1 MSVSASVSVS
11 PLFRSFW
18 MGGFESATHINRLG
32 KRVDMVADTQ
42 HDVQATGDYAL
53 LRGLG
58 LRAARDAARWH
69 LIEQRRGQYDFA
81 SLTPLA
87 DAARANGVQV
97 IWNLCHY
104 GWPNDVDV
112 FSPAFPDRFARYC
125 AAVARYFAAQS
136 DDVPWYTPMNETSF
150 LAWAGGDVAYM
161 NPLVTRR
168 GGALKRQLVRATIAA
183 MDAIWAVD
191 RSARFAQIEPLIHVV
206 PPRNRPE
213 LATKAATAL
222 REGQF
227 EVWDMLAGRDMPSLG
242 GHPRYLDVVGVNFYH
257 DNQWEFEGE
266 RIDYWAEPRDPRY
279 MPLHRLL
286 AEVWSR
292 YHRPLFI
299 AETGHFQERRAQW
312 LRDITE
318 ETRLA
323 LQNGVPVGGVCL
335 YPLINRRDWQN
346 EDHLH
351 ESGLFDL
358 DFAPAGTAVRVLNAD
373 YAAQLRRSQAILSH
387 ETPPPQFPLTG
398 AVQFVRGD

>member
-1 MSVSASVSVS
+1 MSVPLSVS

-32 KRVDMVADTQ
+32 VRVDMIADTQ
-42 HDVQATGDYAL
+42 HDAQAAGDYAL
-53 LRGLG
+53 LGGLG
-58 LRAARDAARWH
+58 IRAARDATRWH
-69 LIEQRRGQYDFA
+69 LIEQPRGQYDFA
-81 SLTPLA
+81 SLTPLV

-104 GWPNDVDV
+104 GWPDDVDV
-112 FSPAFPDRFARYC
+112 FSPTFPDRFARYC
-125 AAVARYFAAQS
+125 AAVARFFAAQS
-136 DDVPWYTPMNETSF
+136 DEIPWYTPINETSF

-161 NPLVTRR
+161 NPLVTRSGSR
-168 GGALKRQLVRATIAA
+168 LKRQLVRAIIAA
-183 MDAIWAVD
+183 MEAIWAVD
-191 RSARFAQIEPLIHVV
+191 PRARFAHIEPLIHVV

-213 LATKAATAL
+213 LATKAATAM

-227 EVWDMLAGRDMPSLG
+227 EVWDMLAGHDTPALG

-257 DNQWEFEGE
+257 DNQWEFAGE

-286 AEVWSR
+286 AEVWQR

-299 AETGHFQERRAQW
+299 AETGHYQERRARW
-312 LRDITE
+312 LRDITD
-318 ETRLA
+318 ETVRA
-323 LQNGVPVGGVCL
+323 IQNGVPVGGVCL

-346 EDHLH
+346 YDHLH

-358 DFAPAGTAVRVLNAD
+358 DFAPDGTASRVLNAD
-373 YAAQLRRSQAILSH
+373 YAAQLRRSQATLSPTA
-387 ETPPPQFPLTG
+387 ETLVPLYKG
-398 AVQFVRGD
+398 AAQFVPGK